1 MDEFKEISM
10 EYFETFIIILIIFTV
25 ILSIPIIL
33 NFIKDRTIKHKK

>member
-10 EYFETFIIILIIFTV
+10 EYFETFIIILIILTV

-33 NFIKDRTIKHKK
+33 DFIKDKTIKHKK

>member
-10 EYFETFIIILIIFTV
+10 EYFETFIIILIILTV

-33 NFIKDRTIKHKK
+33 DFIKDRTIKHKK